1 MAGVLEALPSA
12 SLSALGAAD
21 FGFCSGVDSEV
32 VRAFVTS
39 RGSLTRCNLRAA
51 TKVSAAVYN
60 EVGQLAQARVGATAA
75 RQAAA
80 STSTIDNVIEN
91 RRRPKS
97 KPPREAAPFFYLKR

>member
-60 EVGQLAQARVGATAA
+60 EVGQLAQARVGG
-75 RQAAA
+75 A
-80 STSTIDNVIEN
+80 SSSSVNEHNVIEN